1 MKWSSTT
8 KLVVIISFLIVIA
21 LAVYRFRQIIPPIVI
36 SIILAYILSPL
47 VDFIVIRAK
56 IPRTLAVVGVYFALI
71 IVLSLV
77 PAMLTPSLIRQFSEA
92 NLDFQ
97 RIVEDIGEFLKKPI
111 VVFGFPLDLRD
122 VYKEVSGTLRSL
134 ISSIASR
141 TFSLLLEIA
150 LTFLWL
156 IFILVVSFYIL
167 KDVEKLRRSFHEML
181 PTGYR
186 EEVLRLMKEVNEI
199 WSAFLRSQLILCL
212 VVGFITGIAMK
223 IIGVRNSLVLGI
235 VAGVLEIV
243 PNIGPAIA
251 AVPAVLIAYFRGPT
265 YLPISNGWFALLVI
279 AIYIVIQQVENN
291 FLVPKIIGMSLNLH
305 PLVVIIGA
313 IVGANFAGILGIF
326 LAPPTL
332 ATLRILGRYA
342 YRKLLDLEP
351 FPEEAGEGEE
361 EPSRGEVTAA
371 NEN

>member
-1 MKWSSTT
+1 
-8 KLVVIISFLIVIA
+8 
-21 LAVYRFRQIIPPIVI
+21 
-36 SIILAYILSPL
+36 
-47 VDFIVIRAK
+47 
-56 IPRTLAVVGVYFALI
+56 
-71 IVLSLV
+71 
-77 PAMLTPSLIRQFSEA
+77 
-92 NLDFQ
+92 
-97 RIVEDIGEFLKKPI
+97 
-111 VVFGFPLDLRD
+111 
-122 VYKEVSGTLRSL
+122 
-134 ISSIASR
+134 
-141 TFSLLLEIA
+141 
-150 LTFLWL
+150 
-156 IFILVVSFYIL
+156 
-167 KDVEKLRRSFHEML
+167 
-181 PTGYR
+181 
-186 EEVLRLMKEVNEI
+186 
-199 WSAFLRSQLILCL
+199 
-212 VVGFITGIAMK
+212 
-223 IIGVRNSLVLGI
+223 VRNSLVLGI

>member
-8 KLVVIISFLIVIA
+8 KLMVIISLLIVIA
-21 LAVYRFRQIIPPIVI
+21 LAIYRFRQIIPPIVI

-47 VDFIVIRAK
+47 VDFIVIK
-56 IPRTLAVVGVYFALI
+56 TKLSRTWAVTGVYFALI

-77 PAMLTPSLIRQFSEA
+77 PAILTPSLVRQFSEA

-111 VVFGFPLDLRD
+111 VVFGFPLDLLD
-122 VYKEVSGTLRSL
+122 VYKEVSGTLQSI

-141 TFSLLLEIA
+141 TLSLLFELA
-150 LTFLWL
+150 SAFLWL

-167 KDVEKLRRSFHEML
+167 KDMEKLHRSFHEML
-181 PTGYR
+181 PIGYR
-186 EEVLRLMKEVNEI
+186 EEIHRLGREINEV
-199 WSAFLRSQLILCL
+199 WGAFLRSQLVLCL
-212 VVGFITGIAMK
+212 VVGFTTGIAMK
-223 IIGVRNSLVLGI
+223 IIGMRNSLVLGI
-235 VAGVLEIV
+235 IAGILEIV
-243 PNIGPAIA
+243 PNIGPSIA
-251 AVPAVLIAYFRGPT
+251 AIPAVLIAYFRGPT

-279 AIYIVIQQVENN
+279 VLYIIIQQVENH
-291 FLVPKIIGMSLNLH
+291 FLVPRIIGRSLSLH

-313 IVGANFAGILGIF
+313 IVGANFAGILGIL
-326 LAPPTL
+326 LASPTL

-351 FPEEAGEGEE
+351 FPGEAGEEE
-361 EPSRGEVTAA
+361 
-371 NEN
+371 